1 MVVKDYEIRGKDRCV
16 MSTTYMGVRVNLEF
30 KGGDTMSK
38 KDGYLSTSN
47 PFVQAAIE
55 SMPMY
60 GKTIV
65 LKSTYNIE
73 PTPKQEDKVEA
84 DPKVKKA
91 VAKKKVI
98 DGKESFVVYEVKNI
112 NDAASYFMEK
122 GVTVESKE
130 QLDELMQ
137 KYNVVFPNMK

>member
-1 MVVKDYEIRGKDRCV
+1 M
-16 MSTTYMGVRVNLEF
+16 
-30 KGGDTMSK
+30 
-38 KDGYLSTSN
+38 
-47 PFVQAAIE
+47 
-55 SMPMY
+55 
-60 GKTIV
+60 

-73 PTPKQEDKVEA
+73 PTPNQEYKVEA

-130 QLDELMQ
+130 QLEELMQ